1 MPYKITPEFK
11 KNVTE
16 VEVWKKDD
24 QYLKRI
30 HGWRWGEYIAEEE
43 PGLSGYDPEEG
54 IDVLSLDGEQG
65 DLDDGQYEEWEFPEG
80 MDEEDQQRILD
91 AWESDWHEGITDLGW
106 EEWESELWFR
116 GPLNVEEVED
126 V

>member
-16 VEVWKKDD
+16 IEVWKKGD

-43 PGLSGYDPEEG
+43 PDLSGYDPEEG
-54 IDVLSLDGEQG
+54 IDVLSLNGEQG
-65 DLDDGQYEEWEFPEG
+65 DLDDGQYEEWLFPEG

-126 V
+126 E

>member
-11 KNVTE
+11 KKVTE
-16 VEVWKKDD
+16 IEIWKKDD

-30 HGWRWGEYIAEEE
+30 HGWRWGEYIAEDK
-43 PGLSGYDPEEG
+43 PDFSDYDPEEG

-65 DLDDGQYEEWEFPEG
+65 DLDDGQYEEWQFPEG
-80 MDEEDQQRILD
+80 MDEQDQQRILD
-91 AWESDWHEGITDLGW
+91 AWASDWHEGITDLGW

-116 GPLNVEEVED
+116 GPLNVEEA
-126 V
+126 